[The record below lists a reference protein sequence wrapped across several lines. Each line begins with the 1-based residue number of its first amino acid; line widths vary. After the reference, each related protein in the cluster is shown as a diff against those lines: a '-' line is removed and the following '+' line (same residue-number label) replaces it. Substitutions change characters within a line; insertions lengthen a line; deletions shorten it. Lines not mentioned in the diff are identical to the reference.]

1 MCCKSILSAFAILLL
16 VFVVCVSADNNNRVP
31 NIIVNEYTSSRRDL
45 KKKNNGG
52 KPRGKTSKND
62 KRGKKSKAKSKKA
75 AKNNNIFNKDDTPQP
90 NNTPSPPPPPSSSGD
105 EIIMCDIEN
114 FISVTTYEQKS
125 GCDYTFK
132 VTIGCNA
139 DRTLCT
145 YEEESIGEKTEGRS
159 AYDTCTPFNPDS
171 FGMLTYDKEKQQCIL
186 GGEKG
191 LELKDKIDSN
201 SNCNVKYNVQIVMDV
216 KDSSTLFLYFSNNG
230 GMSFFNL
237 EEPRVATK
245 DINKRRRLESAC
257 VQDDCTLDEYEKDPF
272 FVSSSEGRD
281 WNINNGW
288 GLSKEKPFK
297 TLQKAINEYK
307 NAINTRKCQII
318 YVMEGNYTNNGYE
331 DGAKTSINNVI
342 ARLDGVSHLK
352 ILKDLE
358 ATSTPKLIFN
368 GPGGIIQSGAPISF
382 IEIAHLEI
390 VGPNADITYD
400 MAMEDRYNTVKNGS
414 GSNYFRGRGIA
425 IWNGHN
431 INIHNMTVHHCPNS
445 GIRVNR
451 GDYIN
456 ITDSKVYANTWW
468 SSGKS
473 CFINESVCSI
483 PTCTNRS

>member
-1 MCCKSILSAFAILLL
+1 MCCKSIFSAFAILLL
-16 VFVVCVSADNNNRVP
+16 VFVVCVSADDNNRVP
-31 NIIVNEYTSSRRDL
+31 NIIVNDYISFRRDL
-45 KKKNNGG
+45 KKKKNGG

-75 AKNNNIFNKDDTPQP
+75 AKNNNIFDKDDTPQP
-90 NNTPSPPPPPSSSGD
+90 NNAPSPPPPSSSGD

-114 FISVTTYEQKS
+114 FLSVTTYEQKS

-145 YEEESIGEKTEGRS
+145 YEEESIGEKAEGRS

-171 FGMLTYDKEKQQCIL
+171 FGMLTYDNEKQQCIL

-191 LELKDKIDSN
+191 LELKDKID

-230 GMSFFNL
+230 GMSFYNL

-272 FVSSSEGRD
+272 FVSSSEGKD

-288 GLSKEKPFK
+288 GSSRDKPFK
-297 TLQKAINEYK
+297 SFQKAINEYK
-307 NAINTRKCQII
+307 NAMNTRKCQII
-318 YVMEGNYTNNGYE
+318 YVMEGNYTNNRHE

-352 ILKDLE
+352 ILKDLN
-358 ATSTPKLIFN
+358 ASSTPILKFN
-368 GPGGIIQSGAPISF
+368 GPGGIIQSSASISF

>member
-16 VFVVCVSADNNNRVP
+16 VVVVCVSADDNNRVP
-31 NIIVNEYTSSRRDL
+31 NIVNDYISSRRDL

-52 KPRGKTSKND
+52 KPRGKISKND

-75 AKNNNIFNKDDTPQP
+75 AKNNNIFHKDDTRQP
-90 NNTPSPPPPPSSSGD
+90 NNTPSPPPPPSSSED

-230 GMSFFNL
+230 GMSFYNL
-237 EEPRVATK
+237 KEPRVATK

-318 YVMEGNYTNNGYE
+318 YVMEGNYTNNRYE

-400 MAMEDRYNTVKNGS
+400 MAMEDRYNTVANGS

-431 INIHNMTVHHCPNS
+431 INIHHMLVHHCPNS
-445 GIRVNR
+445 GIRVNK
-451 GDYIN
+451 GDYI
-456 ITDSKVYANTWW
+456 
-468 SSGKS
+468 
-473 CFINESVCSI
+473 
-483 PTCTNRS
+483 